1 MLLYKR
7 VFKPKPWFKYPCWIL
22 IAAYTGYSISTVFV
36 DAFGILPV
44 KAAFDKTIP
53 VKHTIDWSKLVL
65 GNCIFNIITDS
76 ALLVLPLTIIWTLN
90 MSKWS
95 RLGLSFVFTLGVL
108 TLVAAC
114 MRCYHSLSYDLADPD
129 YSTGAGAFWTVTEV
143 YLGILCPC
151 LVTLHP
157 LIVKTYALVTSRL
170 SSRNRERVSR
180 LTGVSPGDHSK
191 INLKSNAYMEMN
203 SAPHREGASGASP
216 SLRSK
221 QSDLEAQNG
230 FNKGDVYKDT
240 TPLPVDQGGM
250 AIDQSAALA
259 TLDPRLQ
266 ANAASEGRT
275 QPLGSSAQAGVHDE
289 QRDVPDHGIGVQRD
303 WRLSSTRE
311 N

>member
-1 MLLYKR
+1 M
-7 VFKPKPWFKYPCWIL
+7 
-22 IAAYTGYSISTVFV
+22 
-36 DAFGILPV
+36 
-44 KAAFDKTIP
+44 KAAFDKTVP

-95 RLGLSFVFTLGVL
+95 RLGLSFVFSLGVL

-114 MRCYHSLSYDLADPD
+114 MRCYYSLSYNLADPD
-129 YSTGAGAFWTVTEV
+129 YSTGSGAFWTVTEV

-157 LIVKTYALVTSRL
+157 VIVKTYDFVTSRL
-170 SSRNRERVSR
+170 SSSNRERVSR
-180 LTGVSPGDHSK
+180 FTGVSPGDHSK
-191 INLKSNAYMEMN
+191 TELKSNAYMEMA
-203 SAPHREGASGASP
+203 SASHGRGTSDVSP
-216 SLRSK
+216 SLCSK
-221 QSDLEAQNG
+221 PSDLEAQNG
-230 FNKGDVYKDT
+230 FSKGDVYMDK
-240 TPLPVDQGGM
+240 TPRPVDQGGN

-266 ANAASEGRT
+266 ASAVSEGRM
-275 QPLGSSAQAGVHDE
+275 QPLGSSAQAGVHE
-289 QRDVPDHGIGVQRD
+289 ERRGVPDHGIGVQRD

-311 N
+311 T

>member
-1 MLLYKR
+1 M
-7 VFKPKPWFKYPCWIL
+7 
-22 IAAYTGYSISTVFV
+22 
-36 DAFGILPV
+36 

-53 VKHTIDWSKLVL
+53 VKHTIDWSKPVL

-76 ALLVLPLTIIWTLN
+76 ALLILPLTIIWTLN

-95 RLGLSFVFTLGVL
+95 RLGLSFVFSLGVL

-114 MRCYHSLSYDLADPD
+114 MRCYYSLSYNLADPD
-129 YSTGAGAFWTVTEV
+129 YSTGTGAFWTVTEV

-157 LIVKTYALVTSRL
+157 VIVKTYDFVTSRL

-191 INLKSNAYMEMN
+191 TNLKSNAYMEMT
-203 SAPHREGASGASP
+203 PHRRGVSDNSP

-221 QSDLEAQNG
+221 PSDLEAQNC
-230 FNKGDVYKDT
+230 FSKVDVYMDK

-250 AIDQSAALA
+250 AVDQSAALA
-259 TLDPRLQ
+259 TLDPRLH
-266 ANAASEGRT
+266 ANAASESQV
-275 QPLGSSAQAGVHDE
+275 QPLGSSAQAGVHED
-289 QRDVPDHGIGVQRD
+289 QSDVPHHGIGVQRD

-311 N
+311 E

>member
-1 MLLYKR
+1 M
-7 VFKPKPWFKYPCWIL
+7 
-22 IAAYTGYSISTVFV
+22 
-36 DAFGILPV
+36 
-44 KAAFDKTIP
+44 KAAFDKTVP

-76 ALLVLPLTIIWTLN
+76 ALLVLPLTVIWTLN

-95 RLGLSFVFTLGVL
+95 RLGLSFIFSLGVL

-114 MRCYHSLSYDLADPD
+114 MRCYYSLSYNLADPD
-129 YSTGAGAFWTVTEV
+129 YSTGDGAFWTVTEV

-157 LIVKTYALVTSRL
+157 VIVKTYDFVTSRL

-180 LTGVSPGDHSK
+180 LTGVAPGGDHSK
-191 INLKSNAYMEMN
+191 TNLKSNAYMEMEMN
-203 SAPHREGASGASP
+203 SGVPHRQGAATSDASP

-221 QSDLEAQNG
+221 PSDLEAQNG
-230 FNKGDVYKDT
+230 GYGKGDVFTDK

-250 AIDQSAALA
+250 AIDQNAALA
-259 TLDPRLQ
+259 TLDPRLLQ
-266 ANAASEGRT
+266 ANAADSANEG
-275 QPLGSSAQAGVHDE
+275 PLGSSAQAGVDEE
-289 QRDVPDHGIGVQRD
+289 QRDVPNRGIGVQRD

-311 N
+311 S